1 MKKLAFVFFACI
13 LAASAW
19 AKVSAF
25 ESVIARPTA
34 DSLVYFRVDSI
45 VVENGDAFDDSK
57 AYSWAD
63 SLVYRIGNVVHL
75 ETRKSVVK
83 KLILFDVGD
92 TVNLYEL
99 IESEKNLRN
108 QAYIADA
115 HIERIVTDEGKN
127 ILRVKTSDT
136 WTLTIPLSIE
146 RPSDGPLYYG
156 IGLWENN
163 FLGFGQTI
171 GVYYSHDEFRDR
183 FMALYNN
190 SNFLFRHNRFEVS
203 LSDNTDGYTN
213 YITMY
218 RPYLSRK
225 KNEWTYTAAGYMNQE
240 DVKYYWTGKLPTGRT
255 EISVADSVLEDLPR
269 YGKKEGNELVRV
281 KKLEEDS
288 ASFHVGRSFGT
299 EEFKVYL
306 SLGYDYH
313 RLGRSYG
320 DVSRYLFR
328 EGGRA
333 FAVDSASVKEWIPQ
347 MLDSRFGV
355 SITLSRIRYDRL
367 VNFKH
372 AKWTE
377 DVDKGYSVKVGY
389 SKNWKSLGALDDDS
403 RLDYKIYLAF
413 GSRTHHL
420 MLNAKSHFY
429 FNSEER
435 RDIYEFASLEYI
447 WRSNEWFSTQV
458 SGYMD
463 AYKEVAYGRQLS
475 LGGLS
480 GQEFYGFP
488 TYLYTGQ
495 ARFFGQIEER
505 FFPHFEIG
513 TVAPVFAV
521 FFKAGET
528 AASIHQFEP
537 DDLTYVVGFGLRLA
551 MTKSVSGLVN
561 HLNFS
566 WPLNGPLVSP
576 MPRIALVGLFS
587 L

>member
-1 MKKLAFVFFACI
+1 MKWKSVLVVFS
-13 LAASAW
+13 LSAS
-19 AKVSAF
+19 SAF
-25 ESVIARPTA
+25 AGNVASQVFARPSS
-34 DSLVYFRVDSI
+34 DSLEYFRVDSI

-57 AYSWAD
+57 AYSFAD
-63 SLVYRIGNVVHL
+63 SLVYRIGNAVHL

-83 KLILFDVGD
+83 KLLLFDVGD
-92 TVNLYEL
+92 EVNLYEL
-99 IESEKNLRN
+99 IESEKNLRS

-115 HIERIVTDEGKN
+115 HITREVSSDGKN
-127 ILRVKTSDT
+127 VLRVRTSDT
-136 WTLTIPLSIE
+136 WTLTIPLSLE

-171 GVYYSHDEFRDR
+171 GIYYSHDEFRDR

-190 SNFLFRHNRFEVS
+190 SNFLVRHNRFELS

-213 YITMY
+213 YVTMY
-218 RPYLSRK
+218 KPYLSRK
-225 KNEWTYTAAGYMNQE
+225 RNEWAYTISGYVNKE
-240 DVKYYWTGKLPTGRT
+240 DVKYYWTGRLPTRRV
-255 EISVADSVLEDLPR
+255 SVAVSDSAFKDLPH
-269 YGKKEGNELVRV
+269 YGKKHENEILRV
-281 KKLEEDS
+281 KQLEEDS
-288 ASFHVGRSFGT
+288 ATFHVGRSFGS

-306 SLGYDYH
+306 ALGYDYH
-313 RLGRSYG
+313 RFGRSYKSF
-320 DVSRYLFR
+320 SRFLF
-328 EGGRA
+328 EDGGKA
-333 FAVDSASVKEWIPQ
+333 YAVDSASAKDWIPEQ
-347 MLDSRFGV
+347 LDSRFGV
-355 SITLSRIRYDRL
+355 DVTFSRIRYDRL

-377 DVDKGYSVKVGY
+377 DVDKGYSVKVGI
-389 SKNWKSLGALDDDS
+389 SKNWKALGAMDDDL
-403 RLDYKIYLAF
+403 RVDYRIYLAF

-429 FNSEER
+429 FDQDSR
-435 RDIYEFASLEYI
+435 RDVYEFASAEYI

-458 SGYMD
+458 SGYVD
-463 AYKEVAYGRQLS
+463 AYKRAAYGRQLS

-495 ARFFGQIEER
+495 ARFYGQVEER

-513 TVAPVFAV
+513 TVSPVFAV
-521 FFKAGET
+521 FFKGGET
-528 AASIHQFEP
+528 ASQIHLFEP
-537 DDLTYVVGFGLRLA
+537 GDLTYVAGVGVRFA

-561 HLNFS
+561 HLDFS
-566 WPLNGPLVSP
+566 WPLNGPLRSP
-576 MPRIALVGLFS
+576 SPRIALVGLFS